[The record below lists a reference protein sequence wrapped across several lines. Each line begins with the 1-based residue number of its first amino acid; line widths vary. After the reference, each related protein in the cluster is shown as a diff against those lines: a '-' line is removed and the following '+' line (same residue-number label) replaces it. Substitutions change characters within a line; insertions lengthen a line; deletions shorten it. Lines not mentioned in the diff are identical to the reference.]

1 MSGVGYRTRL
11 AVSLLAISGVAIL
24 VPSSDAQS
32 PESTFTQ
39 PPESTFT
46 LPPPEEFNAIVD
58 RPLFSPDRRPP
69 ENASPIE
76 AGSPAAETGADAP
89 RQIVLAG
96 TATDQANRAVA
107 ILHNVTQGIQFRV
120 WVGDQVDGWRVKE
133 IRPRMVVLATATEEV
148 TVTLDEPALPA
159 AIEEP

>member
-24 VPSSDAQS
+24 VQSSDAQS
-32 PESTFTQ
+32 
-39 PPESTFT
+39 PESTFT

-58 RPLFSPDRRPP
+58 RPLFSPDRKPP

-76 AGSPAAETGADAP
+76 ASSPAAETGGDAP

-107 ILHNVTQGIQFRV
+107 ILHDVSQGVQFRV
-120 WVGDQVDGWRVKE
+120 WVGDQVNGWRVKE

-148 TVTLDEPALPA
+148 TVTLDEPVLPG